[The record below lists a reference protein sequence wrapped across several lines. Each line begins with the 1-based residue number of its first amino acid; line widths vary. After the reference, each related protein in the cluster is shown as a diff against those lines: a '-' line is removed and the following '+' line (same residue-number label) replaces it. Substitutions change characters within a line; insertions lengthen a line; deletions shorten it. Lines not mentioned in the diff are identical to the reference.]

1 MGFFDDLKETAKSE
15 MDGVKK
21 NVRAVQLQ
29 SELHDLKREE
39 MGIYAAIGRLAV
51 TAEGMEKFGDAGV
64 KLFDVQERIRA
75 KAAELSAV
83 KGLQDVKI
91 CPNCGTEIIGDMNFC
106 GNCGTKLAE

>member
-1 MGFFDDLKETAKSE
+1 MFEDFRLKVFMTVAREKSFT
-15 MDGVKK
+15 K
-21 NVRAVQLQ
+21 AA
-29 SELHDLKREE
+29 SEL
-39 MGIYAAIGRLAV
+39 GVSQPAV
-51 TAEGMEKFGDAGV
+51 SQNISELEKSAGV